1 MQLVIIGRS
10 TVSISQ
16 TFPGYLNARIIKA
29 CCCCYCGGGGGSQ
42 VLVWMGLSCE
52 FGKGHFDFFVGC
64 FVIFNVQDLIV
75 SVIVGACRRSRSRI
89 HGRGLWI
96 MDHGRRNK
104 MEDFGVGEL
113 LGYRMIILGQKQLQK
128 VKKSKS
134 FIRVPPAVSFSF
146 WREKKSLELIT
157 RYRLVPGASIGIRTD
172 PGSRQNPSVQ
182 TPRARARSLS
192 SLPACCAGSS
202 RRFV

>member
-1 MQLVIIGRS
+1 M
-10 TVSISQ
+10 
-16 TFPGYLNARIIKA
+16 
-29 CCCCYCGGGGGSQ
+29 
-42 VLVWMGLSCE
+42 
-52 FGKGHFDFFVGC
+52 
-64 FVIFNVQDLIV
+64 

-134 FIRVPPAVSFSF
+134 FIRVPCLFFFLAG
-146 WREKKSLELIT
+146 EKEL
-157 RYRLVPGASIGIRTD
+157 GAYNPLPIG
-172 PGSRQNPSVQ
+172 
-182 TPRARARSLS
+182 
-192 SLPACCAGSS
+192 S
-202 RRFV
+202 RRFDWHPYRPRQQTKPVRPNTTRAREKPLIFACVLRWIFSSLRMNSI